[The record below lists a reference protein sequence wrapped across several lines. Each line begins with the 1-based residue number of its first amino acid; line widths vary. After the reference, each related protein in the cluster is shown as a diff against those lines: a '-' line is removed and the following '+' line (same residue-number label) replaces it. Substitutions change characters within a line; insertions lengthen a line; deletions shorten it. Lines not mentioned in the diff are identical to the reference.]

1 MVHSRYDEGKVV
13 WKGNLTQ
20 EDALAFSLDNQDETE
35 RDIMEGVQSELME
48 NPTED
53 IIRPTNPC
61 HFGLIFSGFQIGK
74 QGSN

>member
-35 RDIMEGVQSELME
+35 RDIMHGHTLATSIEFAHA
-48 NPTED
+48 
-53 IIRPTNPC
+53 IIAPY
-61 HFGLIFSGFQIGK
+61 SG
-74 QGSN
+74 